1 MGTITLESES
11 SFLYEIEVNGTS
23 EIKPWL
29 RSFGS
34 SCEVLQPRSLRQEF
48 IKEWKEIAAYYE
60 PQSIR
65 EDI

>member
-1 MGTITLESES
+1 MGTVTIESDD

-34 SCEVLQPRSLRQEF
+34 SREVLKPRSLRMEF

-60 PQSIR
+60 PESIR
-65 EDI
+65 ENF